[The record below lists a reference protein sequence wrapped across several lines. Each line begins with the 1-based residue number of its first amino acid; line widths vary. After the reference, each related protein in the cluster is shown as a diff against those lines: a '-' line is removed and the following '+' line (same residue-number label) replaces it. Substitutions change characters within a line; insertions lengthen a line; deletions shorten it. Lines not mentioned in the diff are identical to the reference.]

1 MLFWSYSLEVT
12 VLHNTDMNL
21 LKYILSFVVIF
32 TMRFRYE
39 KNVMYSTTRLLLLK
53 TNGCYLFKTCSAF
66 YCVSSF
72 PNASNNPINVK
83 IYCALFTG
91 FVLEN
96 DKFWEHFSQ
105 TLNWWIDSF
114 RRTIYRL
121 NVKPPQSLIL
131 ATIKLRI
138 WIFFF
143 NYRVSDKWYHSFS
156 VESLA
161 STSIIIMNQQD
172 QHKNSVEFI
181 YFYWE
186 NIERLNKERTFIW

>member
-53 TNGCYLFKTCSAF
+53 TNGCYLFKTCNAF

-72 PNASNNPINVK
+72 QNASNNPINVK
-83 IYCALFTG
+83 IYCALFTVL
-91 FVLEN
+91 VLEN

-131 ATIKLRI
+131 ATINSRYNKASHLN
-138 WIFFF
+138 FFF
-143 NYRVSDKWYHSFS
+143 QLSC
-156 VESLA
+156 
-161 STSIIIMNQQD
+161 
-172 QHKNSVEFI
+172 
-181 YFYWE
+181 
-186 NIERLNKERTFIW
+186 ER